1 MADDRKILYRFVQN
15 DTNFM
20 LLTQSEFK
28 GKSYYDIRKYF
39 VNEQGKEIATKK
51 GLMLNAEEWQK
62 VITILQDF
70 LVFIDGEQPQKEI
83 PKQVDNTPKEPD
95 TSDFD
100 YKTLDSIILN
110 DNHNP
115 FAEDGDTFPW

>member
-1 MADDRKILYRFVQN
+1 MADDRKILYRFVQS

-28 GKSYYDIRKYF
+28 GKQYYDIRKYF

-51 GLMLNAEEWQK
+51 GLMLNAEEWFK

-70 LVFIDGEQPQKEI
+70 IKLVDSEQPQKET

-95 TSDFD
+95 TNVFD
-100 YKTLDSIILN
+100 YKTLDEITLN
-110 DNHNP
+110 DNP
-115 FAEDGDTFPW
+115 FVGDGDTFPW

>member
-28 GKSYYDIRKYF
+28 GKDYWDVRKYF

-51 GLMLNAEEWQK
+51 GLMLSAEEWFK

-70 LVFIDGEQPQKEI
+70 INFVGSEQSQKET
-83 PKQVDNTPKEPD
+83 PEQVDNTSKEPD
-95 TSDFD
+95 TNVFD
-100 YKTLDSIILN
+100 YKTLDDITLN
-110 DNHNP
+110 DNP
-115 FAEDGDTFPW
+115 FVEDGDFPW

>member
-70 LVFIDGEQPQKEI
+70 LVFLDGEQPQKEV

-95 TSDFD
+95 ISAFD
-100 YKTLDSIILN
+100 YKSLDDIILN

-115 FAEDGDTFPW
+115 FAEDGDFPW

>member
-28 GKSYYDIRKYF
+28 GKQYYDIRKYF

-51 GLMLNAEEWQK
+51 GLMLNAEEWFK

-70 LVFIDGEQPQKEI
+70 IKLVDSEQPQKET

-95 TSDFD
+95 TNVFD
-100 YKTLDSIILN
+100 YKTLDDITLN
-110 DNHNP
+110 DNP
-115 FAEDGDTFPW
+115 FVGDGDFPW

>member
-1 MADDRKILYRFVQN
+1 MADDRKVLYRFVQN

-28 GKSYYDIRKYF
+28 GKDYYDVRKYF

-51 GLMLNAEEWQK
+51 GLMLSAEEWFK

-70 LVFIDGEQPQKEI
+70 INFVGSEQSQKET
-83 PKQVDNTPKEPD
+83 PEQVDNTSKEPD
-95 TSDFD
+95 TNVFD
-100 YKTLDSIILN
+100 YKTLDDITLN
-110 DNHNP
+110 DNP
-115 FAEDGDTFPW
+115 FVEDGDTFPW

>member
-28 GKSYYDIRKYF
+28 GKQYYDIRKYF

-51 GLMLNAEEWQK
+51 GLMLNAEEWFK

-70 LVFIDGEQPQKEI
+70 IKLVDSEQPQKET

-95 TSDFD
+95 TNVFD
-100 YKTLDSIILN
+100 YKTLDDITLN
-110 DNHNP
+110 DNP
-115 FAEDGDTFPW
+115 FVGDGDTFPW